1 MRWSHKRVR
10 EADRGEAGGKEFW
23 RSGVSEVVLTSPRPA
38 DLVSKGNLGSDIITG
53 VVVR

>member
-1 MRWSHKRVR
+1 
-10 EADRGEAGGKEFW
+10 
-23 RSGVSEVVLTSPRPA
+23 LTSPRPA